1 MRNVFV
7 GLVLLVVLNACNN
20 KKDYEAVFQDGT
32 LYSKTVSQ
40 LTEVI
45 TYDIFNPPVASRIY
59 AYSHLAAYEV
69 LANLDPGYISL
80 GGQLTGYTNSPKPES
95 GKRINAHFAALTAFM
110 EVGRTL
116 TFSKDKTDAI
126 LDSLN
131 RLAEDHGMPDE
142 ELENSVAYGVEVAK
156 SVLAWSKKDQY
167 AETRSAAK
175 YTVNNNDEGKWVPT
189 PPAYFPAVE
198 PKWMSIRTIVMDSA
212 SMFRA
217 KPPYTFSKDSTS
229 EFYKMVK
236 EVYEFGNRAE
246 KDHVAMADFWDCNG
260 FKMNVVGHVMY
271 ATKAMTPGGH
281 WMGIT
286 GIICKNNN
294 ADFASTV
301 YTYTC
306 VAFGVMDGFIACWDS
321 KYHYSLIRPE
331 TYINLYI
338 DNDWKPRLQTPPF
351 PEYTSG
357 HSVISTAASVVLTRI
372 YGDNQAFTDSTER
385 AWGWPDRKFK
395 SAIDAANEASLS
407 RLYGG
412 IHYRIAVEE
421 GIKQGANIA
430 NYLFTKLNMKKGQ
443 QLAAVNSSDS
453 LTTKLQN

>member
-1 MRNVFV
+1 MYRIIV
-7 GLVLLVVLNACNN
+7 GLLILVLLAACNT
-20 KKDYEAVFQDGT
+20 KKDYESVMSNPT
-32 LYSKTVSQ
+32 LYSKTVAD

-69 LANLDPGYISL
+69 IANNNRGFTSL
-80 GGQLTGYTNSPKPES
+80 KGQLAGYDKSPAPDPARK
-95 GKRINAHFAALTAFM
+95 IDIHFAALTAFM

-126 LDSLN
+126 LDTLN
-131 RLAEDHGMPDE
+131 MLAKDHGMPDDIYK
-142 ELENSVAYGVEVAK
+142 NSVDYGVAVAK
-156 SVLAWSKKDQY
+156 SVLEWSKKDKY
-167 AETRSAAK
+167 AETRSAPK

-198 PKWMSIRTIVMDSA
+198 PKWMTIRSIVMDS
-212 SMFRA
+212 SNMFRPQ
-217 KPPYTFSKDSTS
+217 PPYLFSKDKNSD
-229 EFYKMVK
+229 FYKMAM
-236 EVYEFGNRAE
+236 EVYDLGNSAQTE
-246 KDHVAMADFWDCNG
+246 HVATADFWDCNG

-286 GIICKNNN
+286 GIVCKNAK
-294 ADFASTV
+294 ADFATTI

-306 VAFGVMDGFIACWDS
+306 VAFGIMDGFIACWDA

-338 DNDWKPRLQTPPF
+338 DNNWKPRLQTPPF

-357 HSVISTAASVVLTRI
+357 HSVISTAASNILTRI
-372 YGDNQAFTDSTER
+372 YGDNQAFNDTTER

-395 SAIDAANEASLS
+395 SVNDAANEASMS

-412 IHYRIAVEE
+412 IHFKPAVDE
-421 GIKQGANIA
+421 GIRQGNSIA
-430 NYLFTKLNMKKGQ
+430 NYMFTKLSMKEGDK
-443 QLAAVNSSDS
+443 LASIVKSDS
-453 LTTKLQN
+453 ATTAGHN